1 METLYFMNSKRYT
14 ASPSLNKQ
22 LTQKDSNT
30 FLRSLSFLEFKAL
43 RKLFSILP
51 FLFIVSK

>member
-30 FLRSLSFLEFKAL
+30 FLRSLSFLELKAL
-43 RKLFSILP
+43 RKLLSILP